1 MNFQKYF
8 MIKEPMYKQNKT
20 KENMKLI
27 STPYKKYG
35 IVHAKKFLNHTD
47 IKTTMHYL
55 NVEDDTEVL
64 IDAL

>member
-1 MNFQKYF
+1 MRRTAG
-8 MIKEPMYKQNKT
+8 T
-20 KENMKLI
+20 KV
-27 STPYKKYG
+27 YKKYG

-55 NVEDDTEVL
+55 NVEDDTEVM